1 VVSGGARGITAEAIV
16 ALAQRIQLRFLVL
29 GRTPLIDEHAAFR
42 GVTDTA
48 DLSRLVLQQARAS
61 GDACSPTDVRAAVAG
76 IVASREAARTLTRL
90 REAGS
95 EVRHVA
101 TDVADARAV
110 GSAVDMARR
119 AWGPITG
126 LIHGAGA
133 VADAWLRDKTESHV
147 DRVFAPKLLG
157 LANLLAATA
166 GDPLRLICAFSSV
179 AAHVGNVGQADYA
192 MANSILERVIAAE
205 AVRRG
210 SSCQV
215 RALAWGPWDTGMVTP
230 QLREKFAHNGVPLIA
245 VQAGCTA
252 FVRELAS
259 RSAETTVLLTP
270 QAAEQRP
277 GDRIPREHVGASPG
291 FRPALA
297 NDIEP

>member
-1 VVSGGARGITAEAIV
+1 
-16 ALAQRIQLRFLVL
+16 L
-29 GRTPLIDEHAAFR
+29 GRTPLVDEHAAFR

-48 DLSRLVLQQARAS
+48 DLSRLVLQQARAG

-95 EVRHVA
+95 EVRHIA

-110 GSAVDMARR
+110 GSAVDTARR

-166 GDPLRLICAFSSV
+166 GDPLRLLCAFSSV

-192 MANSILERVIAAE
+192 MANSILERVLAAE

-230 QLREKFAHNGVPLIA
+230 QLREKFAHDGVPLIA
-245 VQAGCTA
+245 VQAGCAA

-270 QAAEQRP
+270 QVAEHRP
-277 GDRIPREHVGASPG
+277 EDRTTREHVGASLG
-291 FRPALA
+291 LRPAVA
-297 NDIEP
+297 NDVEL